1 MTDRVDKKPAIGI
14 TTDLKDGHF
23 IIEDK
28 YARVVSKA
36 GGVPFL
42 IPSIT
47 GDRTLLQSMVDR
59 IDGLLLPG
67 SRDMDPKFYDEK
79 PRPEIRPMSIER
91 TETEFAALEMSLK
104 RGLPVLGIC
113 GGMQLMNVFF
123 GGSLYQDIYAFVE
136 DAIEH
141 EKGAVHSVILNERS
155 RLSGITGE
163 KEFDVKSYHH
173 QAVNRVGNGLGA
185 CATAPDGIVEAI
197 EHKNGDFVIGV
208 QWHPE
213 LESSPVSDALFE
225 NFIVACS
232 EKTKLG

>member
-1 MTDRVDKKPAIGI
+1 MTDKLDKKPAIGI

-28 YARVVSKA
+28 YALVVSKA

-47 GDRTLLQSMVDR
+47 GDRAFLRSMVDR
-59 IDGLLLPG
+59 MDGLLLPG
-67 SRDMDPKFYDEK
+67 SRDMDPKFYNEE

-91 TETEFAALEMSLK
+91 TETEFAILQMSLK

-141 EKGAVHSVILNERS
+141 EKGAMHSVKLNERS

-173 QAVNRVGNGLGA
+173 QAVNRLGNGLSA
-185 CATAPDGIVEAI
+185 CASAPDGIVEAI
-197 EHKNGDFVIGV
+197 EHENGDFVIGV

-213 LESSPVSDALFE
+213 LENTSVSEALFG
-225 NFIVACS
+225 NFIVECY
-232 EKTKLG
+232 EKTKSG